1 MPWKLMKSYRI
12 SPREWLSAFSTAET
26 RLCRTL
32 VRRRGGFRRFCI
44 FFISPLCGSAKIV
57 RNEKAKTSWA
67 YRSLVYSLWQK
78 GVGIL
83 TDSCLR
89 FNVFAFS
96 APDFAA
102 RRTIVRLVRRNRTLQ
117 TILSLPA
124 SDRLQSTS
132 RKSPLPYN
140 CTATWRFSTLLH
152 LFYLLTVRDG

>member
-1 MPWKLMKSYRI
+1 MKSYRI
-12 SPREWLSAFSTAET
+12 SPKKWSSAFSIAEN

-32 VRRRGGFRRFCI
+32 VRRRDAFRRFCI
-44 FFISPLCGSAKIV
+44 FFTSPVSGRLKSSGPKKRKQAERISLLYVPHSGK
-57 RNEKAKTSWA
+57 W
-67 YRSLVYSLWQK
+67 
-78 GVGIL
+78 VGIL
-83 TDSCLR
+83 TDSCLK
-89 FNVFAFS
+89 FDVFAFS

-102 RRTIVRLVRRNRTLQ
+102 RRTLVRLARRNRTLQ